1 MEHILII
8 GSRLENLL
16 THASGIENECGKI
29 ASRFRDQKH
38 KVAKDENEFGE
49 NI

>member
-8 GSRLENLL
+8 GSRLENINK
-16 THASGIENECGKI
+16 SGIENECGKI